1 MPEFAAT
8 PGAVAS
14 FFDALRTGRG
24 RLYLRPA
31 AFVWGAE
38 AEGCVASG
46 HALRL
51 VGGHL
56 AFGLGEII
64 VRRGGGDAV
73 SIIAPVASILEWR
86 RGTDHPFVS
95 KFDNWFAALT
105 RPRPPVGGIPV
116 HSGRARDT
124 AVMGIVNVTP
134 DSFSDGGLWFQPDAA
149 IQHGEALL
157 EAGAQV
163 LDVGGEST
171 RPGAAAVAAAEE
183 LRRVIP
189 VVRALA
195 QFGATVCIDTRNA
208 AVMEAA
214 LEAGAKIIN
223 DVSALTH
230 DPRSLEVAAKSGVPV
245 ILMHMQ
251 GTPET
256 MQKDPRYDNAPLDVF
271 DYLETR
277 IGACEKAGI
286 DRARI
291 VVDPGIGFGKT
302 RVHNAEILSHIGLY
316 QGLGCAVMIGV
327 SRKSFIAGTGAAD
340 SPDERLPG
348 SLAAGLAAVARGVQ
362 MLRVHD
368 VAETRQAL
376 AVWDLVQGAGIG

>member
-14 FFDALRTGRG
+14 FFDALDTGRG

-31 AFVWGAE
+31 AIVSGGE

-46 HALRL
+46 HALPL
-51 VGGHL
+51 AGGHL
-56 AFGLGEII
+56 AFGLSEII

-73 SIIAPVASILEWR
+73 SVLAPVASILEWR
-86 RGTDHPFVS
+86 RDADHPLVS
-95 KFDNWFAALT
+95 EFDTRLAALT
-105 RPRPPVGGIPV
+105 QPRPPIGGIPV
-116 HSGRARDT
+116 QSGRARDI
-124 AVMGIVNVTP
+124 ALMGIVNVTP

-149 IQHGEALL
+149 IQRGEALV

-171 RPGAAAVAAAEE
+171 RPGAAPVPAEEE

-189 VVRALA
+189 VVRGLA
-195 QFGATVCIDTRNA
+195 RFGAAVSVDTRNA

-214 LEAGAKIIN
+214 LAEGAKIIN

-230 DPRSLEVAAKSGVPV
+230 DSRSLEVAAKSGAPV

-256 MQKDPRYDNAPLDVF
+256 MQKNPRYENAALDVF
-271 DYLETR
+271 DYLESR
-277 IGACEKAGI
+277 IGTCEKAGI
-286 DRARI
+286 GRGRI

-302 RVHNAEILSHIGLY
+302 REHNAEILKNIGLY

-327 SRKSFIAGTGAAD
+327 SRKSFIAGTAGGET
-340 SPDERLPG
+340 PEQRLPG

-376 AVWDLVQGAGIG
+376 AVWDLVQDAGTG